1 MGKVVAFAGSNSKN
15 SINKELATFAAS
27 LLTNNEYKVL
37 DLNDYELPLY
47 SIDVELAGEFP
58 EAAVQ
63 FNDEL
68 ANSDAIIISLAE
80 HNGSYTAAFKN
91 LLDWVSR
98 KDKTVF
104 KNKPVLVLATS
115 PGGRGGATVLNT
127 ALNSFPHFGADI
139 KGSFSLP
146 SFNDNFKDGKVVNED
161 LLKELSVAVQELE
174 AVL

>member
-15 SINKELATFAAS
+15 SINKELATFAAN
-27 LLTNNEYKVL
+27 LLTKNEYKVL

-161 LLKELSVAVQELE
+161 LLKELSVAVQDLE

>member
-146 SFNDNFKDGKVVNED
+146 SFNDNFKDGKLVNED
-161 LLKELSVAVQELE
+161 LLKELSVAVQDLE

>member
-161 LLKELSVAVQELE
+161 LLKELSVAVQDLE

>member
-91 LLDWVSR
+91 LLDWASR

-146 SFNDNFKDGKVVNED
+146 SFNDNFKDGKLVNED
-161 LLKELSVAVQELE
+161 LLKELSVAVQDLE

>member
-27 LLTNNEYKVL
+27 LLANNEYKVL

-161 LLKELSVAVQELE
+161 LLKELSVAVQDLE

>member
-15 SINKELATFAAS
+15 SINKKLATFAAS
-27 LLTNNEYKVL
+27 LLENNEFEVL
-37 DLNDYELPLY
+37 DLNDFELPLY
-47 SIDVELAGEFP
+47 SVDVVGKNEFP
-58 EAAVQ
+58 QAAIR

-68 ANSDAIIISLAE
+68 VSSDAIIISLAE

-127 ALNSFPHFGADI
+127 ALNSFPHFGAAI

-146 SFNDNFKDGKVVNED
+146 SFNDNFKEDKIVNPE
-161 LLKELSVAVQELE
+161 LLKQLSE
-174 AVL
+174 AVKSLESVL

>member
-1 MGKVVAFAGSNSKN
+1 MGKVIALAGSNSKN
-15 SINKELATFAAS
+15 SINKKLATFAAS
-27 LLTNNEYKVL
+27 LLKSNEFKVL

-47 SIDVELAGEFP
+47 SIDVEVENEFP
-58 EAAVQ
+58 EAAIN
-63 FNDEL
+63 FNNEL
-68 ANSDAIIISLAE
+68 AESDAVIISLAE
-80 HNGSYTAAFKN
+80 HNGSYTVAFKN

-146 SFNDNFKDGKVVNED
+146 SFNDNFKEDKIVDSD
-161 LLKELSVAVQELE
+161 LLNQLSE
-174 AVL
+174 AVKNLESAL

>member
-1 MGKVVAFAGSNSKN
+1 MGKVIAFAGSNSKN
-15 SINKELATFAAS
+15 SINKKLATFAAS
-27 LLTNNEYKVL
+27 LLESNEFKVL

-47 SIDVELAGEFP
+47 SIDVEVENEFP
-58 EAAVQ
+58 DAAIS
-63 FNDEL
+63 FNNEL
-68 ANSDAIIISLAE
+68 AESDAVIISLAE

-146 SFNDNFKDGKVVNED
+146 SFNDNFKEDKIVDSD
-161 LLKELSVAVQELE
+161 LLNQLSE
-174 AVL
+174 AVKNLESAL